1 MTSTT
6 TLRSRAARLLRP
18 LASLALAVALAT
30 PLVAAAPAHA
40 QFMRNLPSPVSAQQL
55 EGFIKSA
62 GLSTAARD
70 QLLRLHEAYFER
82 FRAFEEQEID
92 PSLKTVAP
100 RELSMTRTV
109 DDARREADMRRR
121 ALQRAAQIDGQL
133 VAELLGMVG
142 GADAVRAEKL
152 RTALARRRATSV
164 MPPLGFA
171 GDAVRFDLRTAAVLA
186 TIDEATRQ
194 ALAPSFDA
202 YDAELTRLCER
213 YADDV
218 IARGVKS
225 AQLREE
231 MGLGAPPEAEPGQEG
246 AGDGMQRWFES
257 LQEIQRRAGEAAGE
271 TADRIRRLHRDT
283 LAQVE
288 PLLSTRDA
296 MALRTHLASGVYSG
310 TLSKNRFEEAVAR
323 LDAKRKSG
331 DIDAARWSAVEDA
344 LLA

>member
-133 VAELLGMVG
+133 VDELLGLVG
-142 GADAVRAEKL
+142 GDDAVRAEKL

-194 ALAPSFDA
+194 ALAP
-202 YDAELTRLCER
+202 
-213 YADDV
+213 
-218 IARGVKS
+218 
-225 AQLREE
+225 
-231 MGLGAPPEAEPGQEG
+231 
-246 AGDGMQRWFES
+246 
-257 LQEIQRRAGEAAGE
+257 
-271 TADRIRRLHRDT
+271 
-283 LAQVE
+283 
-288 PLLSTRDA
+288 
-296 MALRTHLASGVYSG
+296 
-310 TLSKNRFEEAVAR
+310 
-323 LDAKRKSG
+323 
-331 DIDAARWSAVEDA
+331 
-344 LLA
+344 